1 MLLVWA
7 VFSRFFLVVGSIR
20 LSHDLLEAVSLYELD
35 TIVLIDFVDRNALV
49 LQSEEEVDEFA
60 DLVRVVGLLLLN
72 LFQLPLLV
80 LKLHEQVQF
89 FLRDVV
95 FKVHVSLRTLRLPV
109 LRVAPLILLGVLQ
122 RQLVLLLL
130 YLGELRLEVLDFL
143 VLILQFLGLL
153 LDSRLRLS

>member
-7 VFSRFFLVVGSIR
+7 VFSGFFLVVGSIR